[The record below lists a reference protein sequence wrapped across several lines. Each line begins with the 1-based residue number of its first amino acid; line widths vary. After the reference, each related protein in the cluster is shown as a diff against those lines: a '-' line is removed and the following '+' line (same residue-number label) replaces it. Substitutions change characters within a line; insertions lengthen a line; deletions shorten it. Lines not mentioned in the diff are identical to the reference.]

1 MTHFRS
7 VLFVAL
13 TALVGCSAQAAPM
26 FPKPSVPARG
36 KPLFARDKRRSIVKQ
51 GRNDYIRPY
60 VVLASLSDEAL
71 LSF

>member
-1 MTHFRS
+1 
-7 VLFVAL
+7 
-13 TALVGCSAQAAPM
+13 M
-26 FPKPSVPARG
+26 FPRHSVPARG

-51 GRNDYIRPY
+51 ARNDYIKRH